1 MSPFKSVKQQRYLY
15 AHPEKI
21 GREALHEWASKT
33 NFSRLPEKVKSPKKT
48 GKTK

>member
-1 MSPFKSVKQQRYLY
+1 MPFKSVKQQKFLY

-33 NFSRLPEKVKSPKKT
+33 NFSKLPEKAPAKKD
-48 GKTK
+48 K